1 MNKVLIL
8 GIAALGLAGCTLGP
22 DYVRPSVDVPSA
34 FKEAQGWKTAQP
46 RDAEPRGSW
55 WSMYGDPQLD
65 ALIGQVD
72 ISNQNLAQAEARFRQ
87 ARALVD
93 AARAGFF
100 PSVTATLGSTRSR
113 SSATTIAQPSAAP
126 ISRGV
131 VTGHTLRSDATWE
144 PDLWGSV
151 RRTVEADVASAQ
163 ASIGDLES
171 ARLSAQATL
180 AQDYFQLRS
189 LDAQRQLLEET
200 IATYQR
206 ALKLTQ
212 NQYQVG
218 VVAKA
223 DVVQATAQLKSTQ
236 AQAIDLGVQ
245 RAQLEHAIAVLIGK
259 PPAQLSIAPQVTALA
274 PPAVPLELPSQ
285 LLERR
290 PDVAAAERRV
300 AAANAQIGV
309 AKAAIFPALTLS
321 ASGGFQSATLA
332 QWATVPSRFWSIG
345 PSIAMPLFDAGLRRA
360 QTEQAIAAYDASV
373 GAYRQSVLAAFQDVE
388 DQLAALRILDEEAA
402 VQAEAMQASLQSLD
416 LLLNQYKAGLINYLQ
431 VVVAQTTALASQR
444 SAADIA
450 NRRMVASVLLVKA
463 LGGGWNA
470 AEVSGYEAM
479 KTRASVRPA
488 P

>member
-1 MNKVLIL
+1 MNKALIL
-8 GIAALGLAGCTLGP
+8 GIAALALPGCTLGP
-22 DYVRPSVDVPSA
+22 EYARPSVEVPSA
-34 FKEAQGWKTAQP
+34 FKEAQGWKAAEP
-46 RDAEPRGSW
+46 RDADARGDW
-55 WSMYGDPQLD
+55 WSMYSDPQLD
-65 ALIGQVD
+65 SLIARID

-93 AARAGFF
+93 AAGAGLF
-100 PSVTATLGSTRSR
+100 PSVTGTLGSTRSR
-113 SSATTIAQPSAAP
+113 SSSTTIAQPSAAP

-131 VTGHTLRSDATWE
+131 VTSHTLRSDASWE
-144 PDLWGSV
+144 PDLWGKV
-151 RRTVEADVASAQ
+151 RRTVEADLASAQ
-163 ASIGDLES
+163 ASLGDLET

-180 AQDYFQLRS
+180 AQNYFQLRS
-189 LDAQRQLLEET
+189 LDAQRKLLDET

-206 ALKLTQ
+206 ALQLTQ

-218 VVAKA
+218 VAAKA
-223 DVVQATAQLKSTQ
+223 DVVQATAQLKTTQ

-259 PPAQLSIAPQVTALA
+259 APAEFAIVPQVTALA
-274 PPAVPLELPSQ
+274 PPAVPLELPSH

-309 AKAAIFPALTLS
+309 SRAAIFPALTLS
-321 ASGGFQSATLA
+321 AAGGFQSASLA

-360 QTEQAIAAYDASV
+360 QTEQVIAAYDASV

-402 VQAEAMQASLQSLD
+402 VQTEAMQASLQSRD

-431 VVVAQTTALASQR
+431 VVVAQANALASQR

-463 LGGGWNA
+463 LGGGWNTA
-470 AEVSGYEAM
+470 QLPGYEALR
-479 KTRASVRPA
+479 TRDSARPA